1 MRLQSAQWNIVSKQQ
16 LQQTAQPGNMT
27 LVSERVLP
35 RQLRSVITNSS
46 TRSRSLRGNLI
57 TLVGMASISAP
68 SKAVLRLCLT
78 PGRSV
83 TARGASRCALKYAL
97 LLRAKLG
104 RTYGCCIT
112 LKRTAYILLLQAAT
126 PYRSRTTATLAL

>member
-1 MRLQSAQWNIVSKQQ
+1 
-16 LQQTAQPGNMT
+16 MT

-35 RQLRSVITNSS
+35 RQLCRTVITNSS
-46 TRSRSLRGNLI
+46 TRSRPLRGSLI
-57 TLVGMASISAP
+57 TLVGMASVPAQ

-104 RTYGCCIT
+104 QTYCYCI
-112 LKRTAYILLLQAAT
+112 
-126 PYRSRTTATLAL
+126 